1 MLFSSC
7 FDSGKQF
14 GVYLSLQR
22 QRTLVRL
29 EAKPKNNWFSS
40 SGLRDVAKAR
50 NVDVGV
56 GVGVGATFWVAQ
68 SVAAVDADDDGAR
81 FSLFLF
87 LDHTNA
93 EQRRH
98 IFVHKHF

>member
-56 GVGVGATFWVAQ
+56 GVGATFWVAQ

-81 FSLFLF
+81 FSLFLS
-87 LDHTNA
+87 LSLICA
-93 EQRRH
+93 ERASS
-98 IFVHKHF
+98 FFPLSL